1 MDISSSLETTL
12 EEIEGSVWEAGGGG
26 ETDREEE
33 VEQETDSEK
42 PYLIFL
48 EVEVCALRN
57 VLRTEGCEQG
67 RSVRGVLGL

>member
-12 EEIEGSVWEAGGGG
+12 EEINGSVWEAGGGG

-33 VEQETDSEK
+33 EEQETDSEK

-57 VLRTEGCEQG
+57 VLRAEGCEQG